1 MAMSGAD
8 GKRFTISKNN
18 LSAAPLGGMM
28 PQMNKI
34 LPPLLLG
41 VVLVEWLLH
50 VGEVFERRL
59 KCNKER

>member
-41 VVLVEWLLH
+41 VVLVGGSYMLVKYLR
-50 VGEVFERRL
+50 GD
-59 KCNKER
+59 

>member
-8 GKRFTISKNN
+8 GKLFTLSKNN
-18 LSAAPLGGMM
+18 LSGAPMGGLM

-41 VVLVEWLLH
+41 AVLLGGSYMLVKYLR
-50 VGEVFERRL
+50 GD
-59 KCNKER
+59 